1 MLPMAVLENEFLK
14 VEIST
19 IGAQLT
25 SVYSKA
31 TQIEHL
37 WQADPQI
44 WGYHAPNLF
53 PVVGGLINDELLV
66 DGNTYPMGRHGFA
79 RESEFILLEND
90 EVHAVYSLPN
100 CEKTLKIYPYKFDFQ
115 ILYTLIENA
124 LRVTYKL
131 ISHDKKPIY
140 FSVGGHPAFN
150 VPFNAGEAYEDYYI
164 EFEIEEKLET
174 HLLSPEGFF
183 TGETQPVATPK
194 NKLHLT
200 KDLFDHDA
208 LVFKDM
214 KSREISIKSE
224 KHDQS
229 ISVEY
234 PHFNY
239 LGIWAKGGGNF
250 VCIEP
255 WLGCADTVNKHVDIS
270 QKEDIQK
277 LDPGHVFEAAFFIS
291 V

>member
-1 MLPMAVLENEFLK
+1 MTILENEFLK
-14 VEIST
+14 VAVST
-19 IGAQLT
+19 KGAQLT
-25 SVYSKA
+25 SVYNKA
-31 TQIEHL
+31 SQTEHL

-66 DGNTYPMGRHGFA
+66 DDKTYSMTRHGFA
-79 RESEFILLEND
+79 RQSEFILLEND
-90 EVHAVYSLPN
+90 EVHAAFSLPN
-100 CEKTLKIYPYKFDFQ
+100 CEKTLKVYPYKFDFQ
-115 ILYTLIENA
+115 VLYTLIENA

-131 ISHDKKPIY
+131 ISHDKKTIF

-150 VPFNAGEAYEDYYI
+150 VPFNAGEKYEDYYL
-164 EFEIEEKLET
+164 EFETGEKLVT

-183 TGETQPVATPK
+183 TGETHPVAAPK
-194 NKLHLT
+194 NKLYLT
-200 KDLFDHDA
+200 RDLFDHDA
-208 LVFKDM
+208 LVFKDL
-214 KSREISIKSE
+214 KSREICIKSD
-224 KHDQS
+224 KHEQS
-229 ISVEY
+229 VSVEF

-239 LGIWAKGGGNF
+239 LGIWAKGGGDF

-255 WLGCADTVNKHVDIS
+255 WLGCADSAGKHVDIS

-277 LDPGHVFEAAFFIS
+277 LKPGHVFEAAFFIS